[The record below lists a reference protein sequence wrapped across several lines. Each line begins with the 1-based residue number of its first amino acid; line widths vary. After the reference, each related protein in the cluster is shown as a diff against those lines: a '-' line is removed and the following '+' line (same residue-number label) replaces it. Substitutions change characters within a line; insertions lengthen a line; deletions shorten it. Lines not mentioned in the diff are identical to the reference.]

1 MLFLTNISAQINYSY
16 IPREYVDFRVS
27 TSGLSNANPYTI
39 CKGLQNDGGYFVTGL
54 VRRSNQND
62 LFLNHLKKNDSIDW
76 TLNIQTDG
84 NEGGEIIDLVPI
96 SNSELILSSETYSP
110 KPRPILPLCTRLT
123 PMDRLF
129 PLSLLTHQIVSLT
142 LLKHEYKTYKYYV
155 RW

>member
-1 MLFLTNISAQINYSY
+1 MFRSLCLIWVCATFLTNISAQINYSY
-16 IPREYVDFRVS
+16 IPREYEDFRVS

-96 SNSELILSSETYSP
+96 SNSELILSSETYSSKTKTNTTSLHKINSNGSARNP
-110 KPRPILPLCTRLT
+110 FFI
-123 PMDRLF
+123 
-129 PLSLLTHQIVSLT
+129 PLSYFFQ
-142 LLKHEYKTYKYYV
+142 KT
-155 RW
+155 